1 MPTLR
6 YDWTTAEIL
15 DLLNLP
21 LLDLVYQAQT
31 IHRQHWQ
38 GTDIQLATLMSV
50 KTGGCAENCGYC
62 AQSAHH
68 PTAIKPEPFKTV
80 AEVLTAAQKAKE
92 LGSDRFCMGW
102 AWREI
107 PDGKQFDA
115 MLDMVKG
122 VRNLGMEACV
132 TAGMLTPPQAER
144 LADAGLTAYN
154 HNLDTSPEYYNQIV
168 STRSYGDRLQTLS
181 HVRDAGITV
190 CCGGIIGM
198 GEQLEDRARML
209 EILATLN
216 PHPESVP
223 INALMPIPGTPLADQ
238 SHVDSFDLVRM
249 CATARIVMPKA
260 RVRLSA
266 GRSHLTPEAQV
277 LCFMA
282 GVNSIFYGE
291 TLLTAE
297 NPEPDCDRQLL
308 EAIGVS
314 KAAQWV

>member
-1 MPTLR
+1 
-6 YDWTTAEIL
+6 
-15 DLLNLP
+15 
-21 LLDLVYQAQT
+21 
-31 IHRQHWQ
+31 
-38 GTDIQLATLMSV
+38 
-50 KTGGCAENCGYC
+50 
-62 AQSAHH
+62 
-68 PTAIKPEPFKTV
+68 
-80 AEVLTAAQKAKE
+80 
-92 LGSDRFCMGW
+92 
-102 AWREI
+102 
-107 PDGKQFDA
+107 

-168 STRSYGDRLQTLS
+168 STRTYGDRLQTLS
-181 HVRDAGITV
+181 HVRNAGITV

-223 INALMPIPGTPLADQ
+223 INALMPILGTPLADQ
-238 SHVDSFDLVRM
+238 THVDSFDLVRM
-249 CATARIVMPKA
+249 CATARIVMPQA

-277 LCFMA
+277 LCFLA

-314 KAAQWV
+314 KAAQLV